1 MFVSIPIRRAH
12 QSASSSADN
21 DIIALTKKLLQDQK
35 GSFTFRANRTFSIYL
50 FLSFQDNLSVGAR
63 RGGLSYESEAH
74 IRHDHSRR
82 CNAIY
87 VNESN
92 PIWLVLSVRITACR
106 LVHFKCRRRSCCRLS
121 KVLVLHLELIL
132 CSVLSLSFQ
141 DYGV

>member
-1 MFVSIPIRRAH
+1 MFVSFPIRRAH
-12 QSASSSADN
+12 QSASSSAYN
-21 DIIALTKKLLQDQK
+21 DIIALMKKLLQDQK

-82 CNAIY
+82 CNA

-106 LVHFKCRRRSCCRLS
+106 LVHFKCRR
-121 KVLVLHLELIL
+121 
-132 CSVLSLSFQ
+132 
-141 DYGV
+141 

>member
-63 RGGLSYESEAH
+63 RGGLFK
-74 IRHDHSRR
+74 SR
-82 CNAIY
+82 
-87 VNESN
+87 
-92 PIWLVLSVRITACR
+92 
-106 LVHFKCRRRSCCRLS
+106 KRSF
-121 KVLVLHLELIL
+121 VTTTVE
-132 CSVLSLSFQ
+132 
-141 DYGV
+141 GVMQFMSMRVI